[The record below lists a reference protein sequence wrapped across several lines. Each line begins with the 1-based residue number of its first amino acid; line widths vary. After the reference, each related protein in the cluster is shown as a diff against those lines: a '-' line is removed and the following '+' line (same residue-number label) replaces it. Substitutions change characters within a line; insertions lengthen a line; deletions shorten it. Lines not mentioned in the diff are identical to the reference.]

1 MEGGINVDWL
11 QRMNLAIDYIEDNL
25 DQDIDYEQ
33 IARIALCSVYQFQRM
48 FSFVL
53 ELSLSEYIRRRRL
66 TLAAFDLQ
74 DRTNKVT
81 DVALKYGYE
90 TPESFSRAFQN
101 LHGLTPTSARQKGSQ
116 LKAYPRLSFQIILKG
131 VAEMNYR
138 IEEREAFQV
147 FGLEDI
153 YGMDTIANQDGITI
167 PEVWQNICQNGEF
180 DRLLQSVIGD
190 WRTEGHFSKE
200 LGAVLAFDS
209 YKFTSN
215 TTFPYLIGC
224 YKSDKSKVDGYT
236 LVDVPASSWAVFS
249 TLNDGNGSGNYD
261 LRSLKN
267 RIFSEWLPTS
277 KFTII
282 DGGNFEMYC
291 TRQDGFEYCELWYRI
306 EEKQ

>member
-1 MEGGINVDWL
+1 MDWL

-25 DQDIDYEQ
+25 DHDIDYDQ

-53 ELSLSEYIRRRRL
+53 DIPLSEYIRRRRL

-74 DRTNKVT
+74 DKKNKVT
-81 DVALKYGYE
+81 DIALKYGYE

-101 LHGLTPTSARQKGSQ
+101 LHGLTPSLARQSGSR

-131 VAEMNYR
+131 VAGMNYR

-147 FGLEDI
+147 FGLEDV
-153 YGMDTIANQDGITI
+153 YGMDNIANKEGVTI
-167 PEVWQNICQNGEF
+167 PEVWQNISINGEF
-180 DRLLQSVIGD
+180 DRLLHSTSGD
-190 WRTEGHFSKE
+190 WQAEGRFGKE
-200 LGAVLAFDS
+200 LGAVFAFDS
-209 YKFTSN
+209 YRVTSN

-224 YKSDKSKVDGYT
+224 YKSEKSKTDGYAI
-236 LVDVPASSWAVFS
+236 VDVPASTWVVFS
-249 TLNDGNGSGNYD
+249 TMHDGNASGIYD
-261 LRSLKN
+261 LRSLKT

-277 KFTII
+277 KYTII

-291 TRQDGFEYCELWYRI
+291 THHDGYEYCELWYRI
-306 EEKQ
+306 EEKR